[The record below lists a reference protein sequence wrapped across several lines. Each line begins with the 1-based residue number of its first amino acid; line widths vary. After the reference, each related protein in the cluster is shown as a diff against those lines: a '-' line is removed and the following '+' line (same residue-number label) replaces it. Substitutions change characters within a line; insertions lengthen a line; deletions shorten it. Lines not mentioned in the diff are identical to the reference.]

1 MKIMIDISE
10 EDYEIIKKCKTV
22 SYNKV
27 ASRLYEATLT
37 GIRLPE
43 TIKEIVD
50 RQKVIDEIEFYK
62 INPQHFSFEEL
73 INDIK
78 NLDSV

>member
-22 SYNKV
+22 PYNKV

-37 GIRLPE
+37 GIRLPD
-43 TIKEIVD
+43 TSKPLD
-50 RQKVIDEIEFYK
+50 REKVIDEIEFYK
-62 INPQHFSFEEL
+62 TNPQHFSFESL
-73 INDIK
+73 IDDIK
-78 NLDSV
+78 NL